1 LRRIRDGLDADP
13 GNCGLWR
20 QAGEFLSRAGQ
31 SGDAARCF
39 GVAEQ
44 LTGRGSAA
52 EAGNGRRP
60 RIAFFC
66 GGDGA
71 TFLRDIYSFAATR
84 FDVRTFDGST
94 SDDVFELMKW
104 SDISW
109 FEWCTEFAEI
119 GSKLPKVCKNIVRLH
134 RYEAYLDW
142 PKKVNWNNV
151 DRLITVGNSF
161 VNQELTAQ
169 VPDINRRCRIVTIPN
184 GVDLEKFKFDSRGSR
199 DSRPSGKNIAF
210 VANIR
215 PVKGPMLLAQCM
227 QRLLSIDG
235 DYNLYIA
242 GKSYDAALEQYLR
255 HIVAAMGMSGLVFFD
270 GWQEDIVGWLAD
282 KHYIVSTSMIESQ
295 GMGVLEAMAAGLKPV
310 VHNFPGS
317 EGTFG
322 KEWLFNTA
330 DEFCAQIVNGD
341 YQPMRYRQFVEE
353 RYPLSSQ
360 LDSIGSMFSELIAEI
375 AAASPPA
382 EGLGVFSA

>member
-1 LRRIRDGLDADP
+1 LRRIRDALDADP
-13 GNCGLWR
+13 GNCDLWR

-31 SGDAARCF
+31 SEDAAQCF

-44 LTGRGSAA
+44 LSSRAGAAGAGTGQ
-52 EAGNGRRP
+52 RP

-71 TFLRDIYSFAATR
+71 TFLRDIYSFAATQ
-84 FDVRTFDGST
+84 FDVRMFDGST

-142 PKKVNWNNV
+142 PKRVNWDNI
-151 DRLITVGNSF
+151 DRLITVGNNC
-161 VNQELTAQ
+161 VNQVLTAQ
-169 VPDINRRCRIVTIPN
+169 VPDISRRCRILTIPN
-184 GVDLEKFKFDSRGSR
+184 GVDLEKFKFV
-199 DSRPSGKNIAF
+199 SRPAGKNIAF
-210 VANIR
+210 VANLR
-215 PVKGPMLLAQCM
+215 AVKGPMLLVQCM
-227 QRLLSIDG
+227 QRLLTIDG
-235 DYNLYIA
+235 GYKLYIA

-255 HIVAAMGMSGLVFFD
+255 HIVAEMGMSGSVFFD

-295 GMGVLEAMAAGLKPV
+295 GMGVLEAMAAGLKPA

-330 DEFCAQIVNGD
+330 DEFCGQILNGD
-341 YQPMRYRQFVEE
+341 YQPGRYRQFVEE
-353 RYPLSSQ
+353 RFPLSGQ
-360 LDSIGSMFSELIAEI
+360 LNSIGSMFAELVAEI
-375 AAASPPA
+375 GS
-382 EGLGVFSA
+382 VKCKV